1 MKSILPLLL
10 LLIYPG
16 ADRSFAQEIPP
27 AKSNDL
33 DPVLLERPV
42 KETSPSS
49 DPLLLPLNGTE
60 QVRLDLVNCRWS
72 IDCGLARFLL
82 PASAFVNQWELQ
94 FDNPGTE
101 PISVLSTAV
110 LGRGEQTGYQL
121 TSKAIAIS
129 DTEQSISDPAKTS
142 SDLSGAI
149 VLPANQIVSLPLAFN
164 RSAIPPDRYTGSI
177 YLTIEKQ
184 QNRMTLP
191 LNLSVR
197 TGPFIPLVILAIG
210 IILGRVSRY
219 MKERGEPL
227 ADALQDLNRLKQ
239 DIVATEQLTK
249 DEKDKLLVMANRV
262 RTSVGR
268 EEFEEVEQEIE
279 AIKNRLELMIDL
291 QIMDESLAGK
301 EQHPDVKKAKVSL
314 EQAKK
319 NVING
324 QEREA
329 VRVLNELQTTKLISF
344 MGDEES
350 EERKQFAECANKAV
364 VTANRINQSSTA
376 SVKKSRFRKI
386 LIFLSGLPDDIR
398 AEATLWV
405 AKPVL
410 SLSLLVGLSAVGLNS
425 LYIQNGKT
433 FGANPFADYFGLIL
447 WGLSADIA
455 SRSLSNLGG
464 LDLGQKPSK
473 EGANES

>member
-301 EQHPDVKKAKVSL
+301 EQHPDDL
-314 EQAKK
+314 QAP
-319 NVING
+319 
-324 QEREA
+324 
-329 VRVLNELQTTKLISF
+329 L
-344 MGDEES
+344 
-350 EERKQFAECANKAV
+350 
-364 VTANRINQSSTA
+364 
-376 SVKKSRFRKI
+376 SV
-386 LIFLSGLPDDIR
+386 G
-398 AEATLWV
+398 
-405 AKPVL
+405 
-410 SLSLLVGLSAVGLNS
+410 
-425 LYIQNGKT
+425 
-433 FGANPFADYFGLIL
+433 
-447 WGLSADIA
+447 
-455 SRSLSNLGG
+455 
-464 LDLGQKPSK
+464 
-473 EGANES
+473 